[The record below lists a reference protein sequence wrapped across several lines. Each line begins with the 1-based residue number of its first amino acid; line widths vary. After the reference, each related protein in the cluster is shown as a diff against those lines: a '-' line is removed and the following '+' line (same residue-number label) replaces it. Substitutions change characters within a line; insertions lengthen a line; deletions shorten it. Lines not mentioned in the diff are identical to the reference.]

1 MTIHPSEDQLAGL
14 LVDDPTVPEDVARHV
29 LGCARCR
36 GVVAELADVEV
47 LLGEFG
53 ATPMPHP
60 PAGLWESIRL
70 ASGAGPQS
78 PARAPEPGP
87 ARAPAQVPVPSPEP
101 VPGVWTGRRSVW
113 TAAAAAILLVV
124 AGAALGRFTAT
135 RGESGPTRIL
145 VQTALTT
152 LDGGR
157 PMGHA
162 DVVERTGVLDLV
174 VDPGPLL
181 APPAGYVEVWLINTD
196 LTRMI
201 SVGTLT
207 PGHVTTVTIPP
218 GALEQGYRIV
228 DLSTEAFDDQPAHSG
243 SSIMRGTLP
252 A

>member
-1 MTIHPSEDQLAGL
+1 MTTHPSEDQLAGL
-14 LVDDPTVPEDVARHV
+14 LVDDPTVPADVARHV

-60 PAGLWESIRL
+60 PSGLWESIQL
-70 ASGAGPQS
+70 ASGVGPQS
-78 PARAPEPGP
+78 SSRPSEPARAG
-87 ARAPAQVPVPSPEP
+87 ARLPAPA
-101 VPGVWTGRRSVW
+101 PGVWPGRRPVW
-113 TAAAAAILLVV
+113 AAAAAILLLV

-162 DVVERTGVLDLV
+162 DVVERADVLDLV
-174 VDPGPLL
+174 VDPGGLV

-218 GALEQGYRIV
+218 GALQQGYRIV